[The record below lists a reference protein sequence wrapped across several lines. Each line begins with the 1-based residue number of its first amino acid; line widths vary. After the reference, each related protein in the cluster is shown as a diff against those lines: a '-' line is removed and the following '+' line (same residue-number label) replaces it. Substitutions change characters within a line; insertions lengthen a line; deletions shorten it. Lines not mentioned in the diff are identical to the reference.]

1 MASIFGAAAAAA
13 AATARNLNKTVLRS
27 VCRKQTRRCCLS
39 SLANASSP
47 LFTTQQQNHD
57 VNDWTSATPTPS
69 SQYNFC
75 GDDSNNID
83 SSSNTIDDASSS
95 ESSTQIQFPFATLQ
109 IFDEDDDGG

>member
-1 MASIFGAAAAAA
+1 MASIFGAAAT
-13 AATARNLNKTVLRS
+13 AATARILNKTALRS

>member
-1 MASIFGAAAAAA
+1 MASIFGAAAAA
-13 AATARNLNKTVLRS
+13 TARNLNNTALRS

-47 LFTTQQQNHD
+47 LFTKQQNHD

-69 SQYNFC
+69 SQYNFY
-75 GDDSNNID
+75 GDDSSNID
-83 SSSNTIDDASSS
+83 SCLTTIDDASSS